1 MPNDVAN
8 SNMGKIKPFLHRFK
22 WPLLI
27 ATLLI
32 VGLWVSWQ
40 SFKYGNAVAAHAFTS
55 YVSEEYMP
63 AQRQLTKKWPTNLSG
78 LPQYVKADK
87 SYTASNERLNRI
99 LKYHQDTFEKLE
111 ILRSDSKSCT
121 YRLYLKSNAPVC
133 KSTVN
138 PDDGNCK
145 Y

>member
-1 MPNDVAN
+1 ME
-8 SNMGKIKPFLHRFK
+8 KIKPFLHRFK

-27 ATLLI
+27 ASFLLA
-32 VGLWVSWQ
+32 GFWMSWQ
-40 SFKYGNAVAAHAFTS
+40 SVKYGRAIAAHSFTS
-55 YVSEEYMP
+55 YIAEEYMP
-63 AQRQLTKKWPTNLSG
+63 SQRRLTGKWPTDLSK
-78 LPQYVKADK
+78 LPQSVKAETD
-87 SYTASNERLNRI
+87 YTPANERLNTI

-111 ILRSDSKSCT
+111 MLRSDSKSCT
-121 YRLYLKSNAPVC
+121 YRLHLKNNAPVC